1 MSGGVFHARSVREEP
16 IWEQDRTEART
27 AHRVFR
33 AADGFEVSVPERLLK
48 RAVAIGES
56 NAPLE
61 WIGQLV
67 GTRYRDALGRH
78 AVVEAV
84 VQDLAAK
91 REPHFV
97 TSTHDSEGRTKA
109 LAREQFPDAVVLG
122 WIHGHVRHGVRY
134 SRRDFENQATWTD
147 PDSIGIVVDPW
158 SPDLLAVYRGPAG
171 ELLTLVARDGA
182 TEYAP
187 APSQVVAT
195 DDDKARAP
203 RAAHTRT
210 RGRRRPLRS
219 ALVEIAAFVVGLWM
233 GWIDARVRAFEQ
245 RGVEAQAAAQTAAQV
260 RSVIAEPP
268 PRESSVCD
276 LGHRASEYVEGAAAL
291 QCRTPEGARREG
303 ACNTATLASMR
314 KGDTPRRAT
323 DAPGA
328 VTEVSP

>member
-1 MSGGVFHARSVREEP
+1 MSGGAFHARGVREEP
-16 IWEQDRTEART
+16 TWELDRTEART

-67 GTRYRDALGRH
+67 GTRYRDGRGRH

-158 SPDLLAVYRGPAG
+158 NPDLLAVYRGPAG
-171 ELLTLVARDGA
+171 ELLTLVARDVAAENALA
-182 TEYAP
+182 TP
-187 APSQVVAT
+187 QVVAT
-195 DDDKARAP
+195 GGNDARTP
-203 RAAHTRT
+203 RTTRTHTR
-210 RGRRRPLRS
+210 GCRRRLHS
-219 ALVEIAAFVVGLWM
+219 ALIEIAAFVVGLWM
-233 GWIDARVRAFEQ
+233 GWTDARVRAFE
-245 RGVEAQAAAQTAAQV
+245 RRRASATTSATTAAQG
-260 RSVIAEPP
+260 RGFIADPT
-268 PRESSVCD
+268 PREPAVCEQ
-276 LGHRASEYVEGAAAL
+276 GHHASEHVEGAAAL
-291 QCRTPEGARREG
+291 QCRASEGAQRED
-303 ACNTATLASMR
+303 ARNTTPLARMR
-314 KGDTPRRAT
+314 KSDTPRRAT

-328 VTEVSP
+328 VSEVSP